1 MSKIK
6 LNLIDTQRVW
16 CGDVDSEFAH
26 RCIAALSAEP
36 ETVEELEKALQRFQ
50 ATQTKFFESPASQS
64 PTNANSV
71 KPDLLII
78 DLSSRVVAS
87 NYEQPNAEGQ
97 VLYFDDD
104 DSELLP
110 IQYQLSNDWICTDSL
125 ELYKTFTEDRRRDRE
140 LRSRL
145 NTRAILY
152 GGPLLEFV
160 AVSVHSLVTSL
171 KATRETS
178 SSCRIDLDRITTLIT
193 NLHKTWLTSR
203 LNELLGRTPREIM
216 LSKREAIDFDMASR
230 MLQWTSQMQG
240 PPCLSRDS
248 AAYRFAG
255 FGTHEWIIYYSLVE
269 YLLSKAFY
277 CCLKHDDNDQVRLP
291 EGESHFSVEDL
302 SGSRVRDKIFKSCV
316 ATLSSDNGDGI
327 KVESLI
333 ELLEHLK
340 LNWLTEANSELEGR
354 VPFFIIDNERK
365 RLPEATIREPIT
377 IDQGCPSCGRDS
389 KPGSESLR
397 ELTFW
402 RLDPSEMNQ
411 DFVFSTTLDF
421 DKWRAERSE
430 TFEDLSATREELC
443 ERSLEGTNAYE
454 IGFRQLIKID
464 SLSSTF
470 ESDPDLPE
478 S

>member
-1 MSKIK
+1 MDH
-6 LNLIDTQRVW
+6 LLLACRV
-16 CGDVDSEFAH
+16 
-26 RCIAALSAEP
+26 
-36 ETVEELEKALQRFQ
+36 
-50 ATQTKFFESPASQS
+50 
-64 PTNANSV
+64 
-71 KPDLLII
+71 
-78 DLSSRVVAS
+78 
-87 NYEQPNAEGQ
+87 
-97 VLYFDDD
+97 
-104 DSELLP
+104 
-110 IQYQLSNDWICTDSL
+110 
-125 ELYKTFTEDRRRDRE
+125 
-140 LRSRL
+140 
-145 NTRAILY
+145 
-152 GGPLLEFV
+152 
-160 AVSVHSLVTSL
+160 
-171 KATRETS
+171 
-178 SSCRIDLDRITTLIT
+178 
-193 NLHKTWLTSR
+193 
-203 LNELLGRTPREIM
+203 
-216 LSKREAIDFDMASR
+216 
-230 MLQWTSQMQG
+230 
-240 PPCLSRDS
+240 
-248 AAYRFAG
+248 
-255 FGTHEWIIYYSLVE
+255 
-269 YLLSKAFY
+269 LLSKAFY

-365 RLPEATIREPIT
+365 RLPEATIREPMT